1 MYDGGTGFRAK
12 QCKLKVNVLHLAG
25 KEVRDED
32 RTGRDSLGTF
42 LALVVVVVLPATT
55 SVLCKYIVD
64 SDRFRRCHTCREVYR
79 ESEVRLT

>member
-1 MYDGGTGFRAK
+1 M
-12 QCKLKVNVLHLAG
+12 HLAG

-32 RTGRDSLGTF
+32 RAGRDSLGTF
-42 LALVVVVVLPATT
+42 LALVVVVVLPAAT

-64 SDRFRRCHTCREVYR
+64 SDRLGWCLTCREVYR

>member
-1 MYDGGTGFRAK
+1 M
-12 QCKLKVNVLHLAG
+12 HLAG
-25 KEVRDED
+25 KEVRDKD

-64 SDRFRRCHTCREVYR
+64 SDRLRWCLTCREVYR

>member
-1 MYDGGTGFRAK
+1 MD
-12 QCKLKVNVLHLAG
+12 VLHLAG
-25 KEVRDED
+25 KEVRDKD

-64 SDRFRRCHTCREVYR
+64 SDRLRWCLTCREVYR